1 MWAIPMFFKIQK
13 LRYPII
19 IISFLILGCEKE
31 TKITLTDQTKIAING
46 LLILNGNSTLHI
58 SRTGNLKQ
66 QNKPQA
72 IEQASVSLT
81 NESKTF
87 MFQHEQN
94 GYWVNDKMTLE
105 YGTNYTLNVSV
116 AAKEIKAKVQVPFAY
131 DAQIIRKNTKKS
143 EMTLTLKTST
153 PQCFILKMMLR
164 NYTLGANKERI
175 YSDDWQEATIAT
187 KSTQTDNVIYK
198 ELQVPYSKL
207 FIPKTTQAS
216 IDFQMHL
223 DNNNNNVEY
232 KGILQA
238 VDPTFYQY
246 YYNYINIRQ
255 GNSEEEVLLNKGNIT
270 GGVGILGTAVEQ
282 IIYVDEPIQ

>member
-1 MWAIPMFFKIQK
+1 
-13 LRYPII
+13 
-19 IISFLILGCEKE
+19 
-31 TKITLTDQTKIAING
+31 
-46 LLILNGNSTLHI
+46 
-58 SRTGNLKQ
+58 
-66 QNKPQA
+66 
-72 IEQASVSLT
+72 
-81 NESKTF
+81 

-153 PQCFILKMMLR
+153 PQSFILKMMLR

-187 KSTQTDNVIYK
+187 KSMQTDNVKYR
-198 ELQVPYSKL
+198 ELQIPYSKL

-216 IDFQMHL
+216 IDFQISA
-223 DNNNNNVEY
+223 DYNNTEY
-232 KGILQA
+232 KGIVQA

-246 YYNYINIRQ
+246 YYNYTNIKQ